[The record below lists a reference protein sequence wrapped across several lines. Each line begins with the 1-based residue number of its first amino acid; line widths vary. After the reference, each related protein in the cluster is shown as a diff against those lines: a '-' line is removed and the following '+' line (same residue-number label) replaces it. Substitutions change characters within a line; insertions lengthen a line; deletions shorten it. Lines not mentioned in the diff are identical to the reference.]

1 MTLELSAEERDL
13 LAELLDGAV
22 RDLKME
28 IADTDSSTYKLR
40 LRARENVLLALL
52 RKVREDAT
60 A

>member
-1 MTLELSAEERDL
+1 MTLELSTEEEEL

-28 IADTDSSTYKLR
+28 IADTDSSTYKLH
-40 LRARENVLLALL
+40 LRAREEVLLGLL
-52 RKVREDAT
+52 RKVRQDAT